1 MLDIQ
6 FIRDNPE
13 KVKEAAKKKRLNP
26 DVVDE
31 VLRLDKLR
39 RELIGEV
46 EALRAERNKLTQ
58 ADRERGGE
66 IKKRL
71 KDIEPELKRVEA
83 GFTDLM
89 LQVPNIPAE
98 DVPVGPDETGNKVHR
113 TWGKPKEFAF
123 PVKDH
128 VELGLNLNLLD
139 LERGVKI
146 GGFRS
151 FFTKNELVVM
161 EYGLLDY
168 ALRFMIKQGFEP
180 MTVPWLVNDAALW
193 GTGYFPWGLEDHYST
208 QDGTKLIGTAE
219 VSLTAY
225 HQGEVLREEDLPIK
239 MVGISPCFRRE
250 VGSHGKDTRGIFRLH
265 QFNKVEQVVL
275 CKNDEGESR
284 RWHEQMLGFSEQ
296 VLEDLGLPYRVMLM
310 CTGDMG
316 AGQVKKYDIET
327 WYPAQKSYRETHSDS
342 YFLEFQARRLNMRYK
357 TKSGEIKFVHTLN
370 NTVVATPRILGA
382 ILENYQDKD
391 GSVTVPKILQEYL
404 GKKTIDVFDSPVHR
418 KKAVGR

>member
-13 KVKEAAKKKRLNP
+13 QVKEAARKKQLNP
-26 DVVDE
+26 DVVEE
-31 VLRLDKLR
+31 VLRFDKKR

-46 EALRAERNKLTQ
+46 ERLRAERNKLTQ
-58 ADRERGGE
+58 ADRARGVE

-83 GFTDLM
+83 GWTDLM
-89 LQVPNIPAE
+89 LQVPNIPAD
-98 DVPVGPDETGNKVHR
+98 DVPVGPDETGNKVHKA
-113 TWGKPKEFAF
+113 WGKQKKLGFKI
-123 PVKDH
+123 KDH
-128 VELGLNLNLLD
+128 VELGLALNLLD

-151 FFTKNELVVM
+151 FFTKNELVLM

-168 ALRFMIKQGFEP
+168 ALRFMIKQGFTP
-180 MTVPWLVNDAALW
+180 MTVPWLVNDEALW
-193 GTGYFPWGLEDHYST
+193 GTGYFPWGLEDHYAT
-208 QDGTKLIGTAE
+208 QDGTRLIGTAE

-225 HQGEVLREEDLPIK
+225 HQNEVLKEEDLPVK
-239 MVGISPCFRRE
+239 LVGISPCFRRE
-250 VGSHGKDTRGIFRLH
+250 VGAHGKDTRGIFRVH

-275 CKNDEGESR
+275 CANDEPESR
-284 RWHEQMLGFSEQ
+284 RWHEQMLGFSERMLQ
-296 VLEDLGLPYRVMLM
+296 DLGLPYRVMLM

-327 WYPAQKSYRETHSDS
+327 WYPAQGKYRETHSDS

-357 TKSGEIKFVHTLN
+357 TKQGEIKFVHTLN

-382 ILENYQDKD
+382 ILENYQNKD
-391 GSVTVPKILQEYL
+391 GSVTVPKILRSYV
-404 GKKTIDVFDSPVHR
+404 GKDKIV
-418 KKAVGR
+418 AVAAKD